1 MSGSFIEA
9 IKSDPI
15 SIFCKE
21 PSFPLKSVKT
31 YLDGV
36 IKLSRQ
42 SGFRSSD
49 IDEITV
55 DGMDANQVWWQA
67 KMVLDSVE
75 GNLLAKIQEYQE
87 DATST
92 TQDKEDSDDNS
103 DSDFSPAQEIEEAE
117 LEGIEDEAGNIS
129 ESDSA
134 SYTEKLDDDDISN
147 TSHVAAKGDTE
158 DASSEMLEENAT
170 YSGADESDRGE
181 DADDEVNGLNDDFF
195 NLEEFNK
202 QTTEIENGADV
213 VDADDESV
221 DLFNEIPSDEEA
233 EAIYYEDFF
242 DKPGFQKQKA
252 NVDRTKNSKQTAKH
266 LDEAYYDEAVDSVK
280 LDLFAEEPEASESD
294 DVNSKAS
301 LSTYEKQQIDIQKQ
315 IEQLE
320 QEAVAEKKWALKG
333 EVEAQERPADS
344 LLTEDVEFDRTAKPV
359 PVVTTEVTESIEQ
372 MIRRRIQE
380 YNFDD
385 LPRRILSDVSSR
397 SAKPQF
403 ELSDQK
409 SAKSLAQIY
418 EEDYKNIPQDAEV
431 NEEVKKSHDEITN
444 LFTNLCYKLDAL
456 SSAHF
461 IPKPAEKS
469 LEVRVDTAAISMED
483 AQPLSMSSAS
493 ALAPQE
499 IYKVE
504 RSRNLNE
511 ITLKNGI
518 TMSKDELTRDDKN
531 RLRRAAKRKRSK
543 TASQIPKK
551 KSKRDEV
558 INTLAK
564 NKNVTV
570 INSKGEKH
578 DVRGRAI
585 KQNDSGEGA
594 NRIKL

>member
-1 MSGSFIEA
+1 MSANFIDA

-87 DATST
+87 DASST
-92 TQDKEDSDDNS
+92 TQNSEDSDNNS
-103 DSDFSPAQEIEEAE
+103 ESDFSSAQEISEVEP
-117 LEGIEDEAGNIS
+117 EGIEDEAEDAS
-129 ESDSA
+129 ESEGA
-134 SYTEKLDDDDISN
+134 SHTGELEDDCLSDTAQN
-147 TSHVAAKGDTE
+147 AAKEDPE
-158 DASSEMLEENAT
+158 DASSDMHEEYTT
-170 YSGADESDRGE
+170 YSGADEPDQDE
-181 DADDEVNGLNDDFF
+181 DADVEENGLNDDFF

-202 QTTEIENGADV
+202 QTTGIEDGTAP
-213 VDADDESV
+213 DADDESV
-221 DLFNEIPSDEEA
+221 DYFNEIPSDEEE

-242 DKPGFQKQKA
+242 DKPGFQNQKA
-252 NVDRTKNSKQTAKH
+252 KVNRANNSKSIAEP
-266 LDEAYYDEAVDSVK
+266 LVEADYDEAVDSVK
-280 LDLFAEEPEASESD
+280 LDLFAEEQEASEPD

-301 LSTYEKQQIDIQKQ
+301 LSTYEKQQMDIQKQ

-333 EVEAQERPADS
+333 EVEAQDRPADS

-380 YNFDD
+380 YSFDD
-385 LPRRILSDVSSR
+385 LPKRIISDVSSQ

-418 EEDYKNIPQDAEV
+418 EEDYKNIPQDAEIS
-431 NEEVKKSHDEITN
+431 EEVKKSHDEITN

-504 RSRNLNE
+504 KSRNLNE

-543 TASQIPKK
+543 TTSQTTKK

-585 KQNDSGEGA
+585 SKNDSGDGA